1 MMGIYSTKHEKSDL
15 D

>member
-1 MMGIYSTKHEKSDL
+1 MGIYSTKHEKSDL